1 MADLE
6 PELTAQTQALL
17 AQTRALQPPAGARE
31 RVLAGATQA
40 IATGRHGRAKK
51 VVLWAGAP
59 VLAAVAAA
67 ALSWLAPREPAPSAR
82 VLGAVDA
89 GTTDGLLR
97 AGDGLRDQTIAI
109 GPRGQLRVALPRAT
123 VGVQGPARVELARG
137 ALVVHAGTAEVDGL
151 LTVRGA
157 SCRAT
162 VHGRCA
168 LARTAEQLQITLFA
182 GSVQVDAPEVACSIV
197 DLTSAPAPGGDGHA
211 APRVTSRAP
220 AADPVPPHEAAI
232 QPAPPARGR
241 AAAARAT
248 RPRPAAPQSELAL
261 QVRAYRE
268 AVALRGREDAR
279 AIELFREMNRRWP
292 RSPLR
297 HEIDLNVVDAL
308 VRAGRSAEAA
318 VEARRFLARHPHSTK
333 ADAIRK
339 SLGGVAPAAASD
351 SENTFAK

>member
-17 AQTRALQPPAGARE
+17 AQARALQPPAGARE

-40 IATGRHGRAKK
+40 IAPGRHGRARKL
-51 VVLWAGAP
+51 VLWAGAP
-59 VLAAVAAA
+59 ALAVLAAA
-67 ALSWLAPREPAPSAR
+67 ALSWLAPGEQAPSAR

-89 GTTDGLLR
+89 GTADGQLR

-109 GPRGQLRVALPRAT
+109 GPRGQLRVALAQAT
-123 VGVQGPARVELARG
+123 VGVQGPARVELVRG
-137 ALVVHAGTAEVDGL
+137 ALVVHEGTAEVDGL
-151 LTVRGA
+151 LPVRGA

-168 LARTAEQLQITLFA
+168 LARTGEQLQITVFA

-197 DLTSAPAPGGDGHA
+197 DLTSAPAHGGDGQ
-211 APRVTSRAP
+211 APRVSSPAP
-220 AADPVPPHEAAI
+220 VSERVPPAKPAI
-232 QPAPPARGR
+232 EQDPPARAG
-241 AAAARAT
+241 ATAPRAT

-261 QVRAYRE
+261 QVQAYRE
-268 AVALRGREDAR
+268 GLALRGRDDAR
-279 AIELFREMNRRWP
+279 AIEVFREMNRRWP

-308 VRAGRSAEAA
+308 VRAGRSAEATM
-318 VEARRFLARHPHSTK
+318 EARRFLARHPHSTK
-333 ADAIRK
+333 ADEMRK
-339 SLGGVAPAAASD
+339 SLGGAAPAAAPD
-351 SENTFAK
+351 VKNTIAK